1 MTRRLLGALT
11 LVAGLATVLPS
22 ATLQAQGAWRTLF
35 NGRTLAGWD
44 VVGDANWSVKEGAIW
59 GSRGGGYLVTPMPHG
74 DIQFTVDFWATP
86 DANSGVFV
94 RCADPKSI
102 TADNCYEVNIFDRR
116 PDQSYRTGGIV
127 NLARPTAVIDT
138 GNKWNTFDITAKR
151 STLTV
156 ILNGT
161 KVVEHEQ
168 NGARPRGY
176 IALQYGAGVLRFRNI
191 RMRSL

>member
-1 MTRRLLGALT
+1 MTRRLL
-11 LVAGLATVLPS
+11 AGLALLAALTVLLP
-22 ATLQAQGAWRTLF
+22 ARVLEAQGGWTRLF
-35 NGRTLAGWD
+35 DGRTLAGWD

-74 DIQFTVDFWATP
+74 DVQFTVDFWATS

-94 RCADPKSI
+94 RCADPKTI

-138 GNKWNTFDITAKR
+138 GNKWNTFDITAKG
-151 STLTV
+151 STFSVT
-156 ILNGT
+156 LNGNR
-161 KVVEHEQ
+161 VVDNYQ
-168 NGARPRGY
+168 NAARPRGY
-176 IALQYGAGVLRFRNI
+176 IALQYGAGVVRFRNI
-191 RMRSL
+191 RMRTL

>member
-1 MTRRLLGALT
+1 MTRRLMGILVLLAAAAVLLPDALE
-11 LVAGLATVLPS
+11 
-22 ATLQAQGAWRTLF
+22 AQGRWRTLF
-35 NGRTLAGWD
+35 DGRTLAGWD

-74 DIQFTVDFWATP
+74 DVQFTVDFWATP

-127 NLARPTAVIDT
+127 NLAKPTAVIDT
-138 GNKWNTFDITAKR
+138 GNRWNTFDITAKG
-151 STLTV
+151 SKLTV

-161 KVVEHEQ
+161 TVVEHEQ

-191 RMRSL
+191 RMRTL